1 MPFSTWMLCGNSRGW
16 RGVDLIQKKSRAAS
30 ANESRAGVK
39 SGDADCA
46 DADHA
51 AGATGAGRSS
61 SHPQAVPAMAATR
74 HPMRAEARRT
84 RWGREM
90 LTLRVLPAEAE
101 APHVCNP
108 RSAELFGRS
117 LTR

>member
-1 MPFSTWMLCGNSRGW
+1 TK
-16 RGVDLIQKKSRAAS
+16 DARAV
-30 ANESRAGVK
+30 VK
-39 SGDADCA
+39 SGDEDCA
-46 DADHA
+46 AADHA

-74 HPMRAEARRT
+74 HPMRAEPRRT

-101 APHVCNP
+101 APHVFVQDRPNVRWFGDALKLDGGADAP
-108 RSAELFGRS
+108 GFSEPDSDTAGSA
-117 LTR
+117 TAT